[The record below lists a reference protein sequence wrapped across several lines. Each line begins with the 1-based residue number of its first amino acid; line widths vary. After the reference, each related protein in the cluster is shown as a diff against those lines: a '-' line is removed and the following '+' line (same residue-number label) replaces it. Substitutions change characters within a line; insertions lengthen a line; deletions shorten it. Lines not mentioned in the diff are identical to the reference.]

1 MFQVFLSS
9 TFFNHIREN
18 MENDPPTYLP
28 YLSRDMCRN
37 LLHVSPSHFCSS
49 IGQELS
55 LRNPIDVEIGEHLLV
70 MGGSGEKPEVHVR
83 SSETKGD
90 EGYIDIL

>member
-1 MFQVFLSS
+1 MTLQHISHIYPEIFVSKPAPCVTQPFL
-9 TFFNHIREN
+9 
-18 MENDPPTYLP
+18 L
-28 YLSRDMCRN
+28 
-37 LLHVSPSHFCSS
+37 
-49 IGQELS
+49 GQEVS